1 MPEGDIETYHDPDTG
16 KWKNRVEGHG
26 DLDADYDRRDEAV
39 EEGRDQARERK
50 VEHIVHNLDGT
61 IGERNS
67 YGHDPRD
74 IPG

>member
-16 KWKNRVEGHG
+16 KWKNRVEAHG
-26 DLDADYDRRDEAV
+26 DLDGDYDRRDEAV
-39 EEGRDQARERK
+39 VEGRDQARERK
-50 VEHIVHNLDGT
+50 LEHLVHNLDGT

-67 YGHDPRD
+67 YGNDPRN